1 MVLLRL
7 RWRFDSASGD
17 NNQNEEIMNRFKKQC
32 IVAGF
37 GLAAFIGLIGTVG
50 SYEYAD
56 EVVYSMPEEVYYTI
70 LDTLGDDCS
79 NKAVAEEY
87 MSKREYYDNLQ
98 Y

>member
-1 MVLLRL
+1 MKTKEFITACVVTL
-7 RWRFDSASGD
+7 
-17 NNQNEEIMNRFKKQC
+17 
-32 IVAGF
+32 
-37 GLAAFIGLIGTVG
+37 AFIGIIGYAG

-56 EVVYSMPEEVYYTI
+56 EIVYNMPEEVYYTI

-87 MSKREYYDNLQ
+87 MNNKDYYDNLE

>member
-1 MVLLRL
+1 MT
-7 RWRFDSASGD
+7 RFH
-17 NNQNEEIMNRFKKQC
+17 KQC
-32 IVAGF
+32 AVAAF
-37 GLAAFIGLIGTVG
+37 TIASFIGLMGVVG

-56 EVVYSMPEEVYYTI
+56 EVVYTMPENVYYTI

-87 MSKREYYDNLQ
+87 MSNKEYYDNLK

>member
-1 MVLLRL
+1 MK
-7 RWRFDSASGD
+7 
-17 NNQNEEIMNRFKKQC
+17 EIMDRFKKQC
-32 IVAGF
+32 IVAAF

-56 EVVYSMPEEVYYTI
+56 EVVYSMPEAVYYTI